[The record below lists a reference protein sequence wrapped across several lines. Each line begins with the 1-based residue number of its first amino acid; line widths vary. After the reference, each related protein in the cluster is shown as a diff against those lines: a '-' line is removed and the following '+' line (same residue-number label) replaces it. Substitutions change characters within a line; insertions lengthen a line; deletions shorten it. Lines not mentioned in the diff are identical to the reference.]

1 MKNLYLLLFFLIPF
15 IFIAQT
21 YNVDIQKSN
30 VEWIGEKPTGTHNG
44 NILIKEGYI
53 NLDNNKQIKSG
64 QFILDM
70 QSINCTDLTGNS
82 KKSLDGHL
90 KDEDFFNTKNYPIA
104 TFIITSASPEKIDG
118 TLTIKDI
125 THNISFT
132 YTTIDTLTYSAEII
146 IDRTKYNIKYKS
158 KTIFPDLADKFI
170 YDDFTIKLNSLIL
183 N

>member
-15 IFIAQT
+15 IFVAQT

-70 QSINCTDLTGNS
+70 QSINCTDLTG
-82 KKSLDGHL
+82 KKKNYLDEHL
-90 KDEDFFNTKNYPIA
+90 KNEDFFNTENHPTA

-132 YTTIDTLTYSAEII
+132 YKTIDSLTYSAEII
-146 IDRTKYNIKYKS
+146 VDRTKYNVKYKS
-158 KTIFPDLADKFI
+158 KTIFPDLVDNFI
-170 YDDFTIKLNSLIL
+170 YDNFTIKLNSLIL
-183 N
+183 E